1 MDAIAAR
8 VNARTP
14 KSRGDMKPKTHHF
27 FYGLIVV
34 CGWLAPPLAIAIRF
48 GIGKDF
54 FINLILTIAGYFPG
68 HFHKCVPPPPGR
80 YPAYYCEL
88 TYCQNIRNNTRRG
101 RTPKWAV
108 KLGLVKVK
116 GAREGK
122 HQWAGRYDERL
133 PDSARYAYDDASSI
147 RSGSNGDWDGRG
159 PEPARRN
166 GHSHGIGSGG
176 SGLAPW
182 GRVVDA
188 SEVEGNGYSRSGR
201 VTDNSERNGTYD
213 PLTNEQFFS
222 TSSQTDDPLG
232 LRRPAS
238 LKNKSSKKG
247 IKDIMRHRS
256 RYESQGDS
264 DLGNRHDRMAAA
276 RNGSARD
283 EFQDDFEREI
293 NRGSTANAGYDA
305 LEDGPE
311 DAWASS
317 RPSNGQRQNGAA
329 ESRPTKQDD
338 SEISCIHDLRDGYMS
353 DKVL

>member
-14 KSRGDMKPKTHHF
+14 KSRGDLKPKTHHF

-68 HFHKCVPPPPGR
+68 HFHKS
-80 YPAYYCEL
+80 
-88 TYCQNIRNNTRRG
+88 YCQNIRNNTRRG

-116 GAREGK
+116 DPRGGK

-133 PDSARYAYDDASSI
+133 PDSTRYGYDDASSV
-147 RSGSNGDWDGRG
+147 RSGNTGEWDGRG
-159 PEPARRN
+159 PEPARRERRS
-166 GHSHGIGSGG
+166 GGIGSHGG
-176 SGLAPW
+176 GLAPW

-201 VTDNSERNGTYD
+201 ALDEPERNGGAYD

-232 LRRPAS
+232 AGSGRPAS
-238 LKNKSSKKG
+238 LRNKSSKKGG

-276 RNGSARD
+276 RNGSGRD
-283 EFQDDFEREI
+283 EYQDEFEREI
-293 NRGSTANAGYDA
+293 NRGGSASNAGYGA
-305 LEDGPE
+305 LDDGPE
-311 DAWASS
+311 DAWAST
-317 RPSNGQRQNGAA
+317 RPANSQRENGAA
-329 ESRPTKQDD
+329 NGRPSKPDD
-338 SEISCIHDLRDGYMS
+338 FLNHTF
-353 DKVL
+353 